1 MSRSK
6 LYDLRCYIDL
16 LRRNNELLVIDEEV
30 DPYLEIA
37 EIHRRMIERQGP
49 ALLFTRVK
57 GSSFPVTTNLFGTN
71 RRLELAFGD
80 KPQQFVRD
88 LVRLAESI
96 MPLSIGKLWENRR
109 FFLEGLKIGLK
120 NRPRG
125 PILDVCQSPPR
136 LSSLPML
143 TSWQSD
149 GGPFVTLPLVY
160 TEHPEGRGHNL
171 GMYRIQRFDDSTT
184 GIHWQIHKGG
194 GYHYFEAERRNKA
207 LPLTLYIG
215 GPPALMLAAIAPLPE
230 DIPELIL
237 TSLLLGDK
245 LDMTADPRGGH
256 DLVAHAEFAIKGEVP
271 PHIRRPEGPFGDHYG
286 YNSLQHDYPVFQVS
300 HLYHRR
306 DAIYPATVV
315 GRPRQEDFFI
325 GDFLQDL
332 LSPLFPLVMKGVKEL
347 KTFGETGFHCLAAA
361 RVADR
366 YPREAFACGLRIL
379 GEGQL
384 SLTKFL
390 IATDGDIDIT
400 DFGRL
405 WTHVLE
411 RVQWDRDLFIF
422 ANVSQDTLDYTGPSV
437 NKGSK
442 AMLLGLGKEKL
453 RELPQSFTGALPPGC
468 SRPTVFLPGTLV
480 LQGTGYQDSPDLA
493 DRIATSEFLSTW
505 PVIILV
511 DNTAEATCSTQE
523 FLWTFF
529 TRFEPAADI
538 HAAGTTIKRFHI
550 GLIAPIVFD
559 CRMKPWYTDILEV
572 DKATRIKVDALY
584 SKIIPAGWR

>member
-1 MSRSK
+1 MSRSN

-16 LRRNNELLVIDEEV
+16 LRRENELLVIDEEV

-37 EIHRRMIERQGP
+37 EIHRRIIERQGP
-49 ALLFTRVK
+49 TLLFTRVK
-57 GSSFPVTTNLFGTN
+57 GSSFPVITNLFGTN

-80 KPQQFVRD
+80 KPQQFVCD

-120 NRPRG
+120 NRPSG

-143 TSWQSD
+143 TSWHSD

-171 GMYRIQRFDDSTT
+171 GMYRIQRFDDTTT

-194 GYHYFEAERRNKA
+194 GYHYFEAERRNTS

-245 LDMTADPRGGH
+245 LKMTADPRGGH

-442 AMLLGLGKEKL
+442 AMLLGLGKEKQ
-453 RELPQSFTGALPPGC
+453 RELPQSFTGSLPPGC

-493 DRIATSEFLSTW
+493 DHIATSEFLSTW

-572 DKATRIKVDALY
+572 DQATRIKVDALY
-584 SKIIPAGWR
+584 SKIIPARWR